1 MKAWRDREQ
10 RVEER
15 HRRYIIV
22 AISLLRAVG
31 SSDCPSKEK
40 ERGLD
45 AVQNPC

>member
-10 RVEER
+10 RVKKR
-15 HRRYIIV
+15 QRRYIIV
-22 AISLLRAVG
+22 AIYLLHAVV
-31 SSDCPSKEK
+31 SSNCPSKEK